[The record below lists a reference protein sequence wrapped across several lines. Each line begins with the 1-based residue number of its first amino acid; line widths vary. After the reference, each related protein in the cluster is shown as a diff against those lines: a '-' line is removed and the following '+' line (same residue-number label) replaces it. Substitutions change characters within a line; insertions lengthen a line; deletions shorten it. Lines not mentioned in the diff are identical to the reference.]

1 MTYVI
6 NIDALVTLLALTSWG
21 YYLVIYILT
30 LLSRLIRLVKR
41 TKTPAYN
48 LVQNKYTIMIPALN
62 EQNVIK
68 NTLRRMSE
76 IDYAHDSVE
85 ILLINDGSDD
95 MTEDYFHEFIKELED
110 RLPDKPHFR
119 FMILSVPRNIARR
132 GKGEALNRGYKHLH
146 GDEKLGILPSSNF
159 AYKDPKDKWDWIIG
173 VVDADGWID
182 SHLLKLVNRKFG
194 MPQVGAVNS
203 SIRIRNRDAFITR
216 LQDIEFYVVARF
228 LNYLRGAFLS
238 NAFMGGNGQFMRA
251 RVLDELEEKNKYVWF
266 RESLV
271 EDLDIGLRIWRN
283 GWHTKQIFTGFVH
296 QQGVKDFRL
305 LMRQR
310 GRWAWGNVQVFFK
323 FVITGKLC
331 CCVSQDILSRFDCFM
346 ILSNWLYSFFL
357 FPIVIIMTILYLAG
371 VIKPVFSLTEEVLW
385 INGAIWLLFPFAG
398 MWASHDYSP
407 VKIHSDSPWLMF
419 FPRLIICIR
428 DVIGYAFYVMVLFP
442 LNYQAV
448 WRVITCQKPRWA
460 KTTREIEDGM
470 MNAPEIVHVGDESRW
485 DYQMVGHSVVVAQVD
500 DHMVVDIVSVDGDHD
515 SIDEE
520 APRLKQSHR
529 ININVNTGRSKD
541 SHRGEEMTEEGES
554 NVGSV
559 DVELDSDLEL
569 ESVKSHEQHN
579 HDNKHGESM
588 V

>member
-1 MTYVI
+1 
-6 NIDALVTLLALTSWG
+6 
-21 YYLVIYILT
+21 
-30 LLSRLIRLVKR
+30 
-41 TKTPAYN
+41 
-48 LVQNKYTIMIPALN
+48 MIPALN

-76 IDYAHDSVE
+76 IDYPHNCVE

-95 MTEDYFHEFIKELED
+95 LTEDYFHEFLKELED
-110 RLPDKPHFR
+110 KPIHKPRFR
-119 FMILSVPRNIARR
+119 FMILNVPRNIARR
-132 GKGEALNRGYKHLH
+132 GKGEALNRGYKHLLQCSDFVH
-146 GDEKLGILPSSNF
+146 
-159 AYKDPKDKWDWIIG
+159 KDSKDNWDWIIG
-173 VVDADGWID
+173 IVDADGWID
-182 SHLLKLVNRKFG
+182 PHLLNLVNRKFG

-251 RVLDELEEKNKYVWF
+251 KVLDELEDKNKYVWY

-296 QQGVKDFRL
+296 QQGVKDFGL

-331 CCVSQDILSRFDCFM
+331 CNVSQDFLSRFDCFM

-357 FPIVIIMTILYLAG
+357 FPIVIVMTILYLADL
-371 VIKPVFSLTEEVLW
+371 IKPVFSLTEEVLW

-407 VKIHSDSPWLMF
+407 IKIHNDSPWMMF
-419 FPRLIICIR
+419 FPRLLICIR

-470 MNAPEIVHVGDESRW
+470 MDAPEIVHVGDESRW

-500 DHMVVDIVSVDGDHD
+500 DHMVVDIVSVDGESLDAD
-515 SIDEE
+515 
-520 APRLKQSHR
+520 APRLTKSNR
-529 ININVNTGRSKD
+529 INIDVDTGRSK
-541 SHRGEEMTEEGES
+541 HGEENES
-554 NVGSV
+554 NLGSV
-559 DVELDSDLEL
+559 DVELDSNLEL
-569 ESVKSHEQHN
+569 ESIKSNEEHKY
-579 HDNKHGESM
+579 DNKHGESM